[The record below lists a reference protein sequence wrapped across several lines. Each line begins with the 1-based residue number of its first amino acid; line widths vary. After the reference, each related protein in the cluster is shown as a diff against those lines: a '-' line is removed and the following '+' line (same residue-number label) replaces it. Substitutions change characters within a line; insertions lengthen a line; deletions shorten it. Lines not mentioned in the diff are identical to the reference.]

1 MVKRLTKNELT
12 EIRNVYCMVE
22 GVEFVQRRGCDDI
35 GDGSYPMGRKSER
48 ICARCYLEGEDDR

>member
-1 MVKRLTKNELT
+1 
-12 EIRNVYCMVE
+12 MVE